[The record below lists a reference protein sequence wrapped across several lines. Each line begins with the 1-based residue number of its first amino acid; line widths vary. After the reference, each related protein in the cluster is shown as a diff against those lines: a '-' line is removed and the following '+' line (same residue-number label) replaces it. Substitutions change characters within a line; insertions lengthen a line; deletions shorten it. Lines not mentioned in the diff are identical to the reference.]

1 MNKINLIIK
10 SEMKMV
16 IILFIVLLSGCA
28 SNTLVKVEDIDV
40 QMPKIWQTSIP
51 SSEKVTGKWWE
62 IFNDDD
68 LESFILDFQKNSPDL
83 QSIIDNKNMAYQS
96 SKINSAG
103 IFPSLNGSISADT
116 SVQNLSGFGAIGS
129 FLGSQSGEDDSSSQ
143 NSESSNEV
151 ISFGNTTA
159 RLGLSFQWEIDIWGR
174 LLNGRKAAQKNYEA
188 ISYDLSYI
196 GFSTII
202 RATQS
207 YFQAVE
213 AYGQMMIS
221 QESYDSFLEI
231 RDLVKDRYERGL
243 KSSLD
248 YRLAETSVSTSK
260 VLIESRTLQLKSL
273 NRRLEILSGKYPKG
287 DLITGKTLPVS
298 LPNIESVIPADLLTR
313 RPDIRSLFLKTESE
327 GLLLAQAKRNLLPGI
342 SLNGSVGTS
351 AQKLEDIF
359 NDDYGIWNM
368 GYSLTAPIFNAGR
381 LRAAAN
387 LQESAQ
393 NKSKKDLL
401 KGLLN
406 AFSEVE
412 QLLELDKSLL
422 IQQGAIND
430 AVQHSLDAYNL
441 SKERYDKGV
450 TTLESVLN
458 TQRQYNDI
466 RSQYLTLSRQR
477 IENRLSL
484 ILALGGDTN

>member
-1 MNKINLIIK
+1 
-10 SEMKMV
+10 
-16 IILFIVLLSGCA
+16 
-28 SNTLVKVEDIDV
+28 
-40 QMPKIWQTSIP
+40 
-51 SSEKVTGKWWE
+51 
-62 IFNDDD
+62 
-68 LESFILDFQKNSPDL
+68 
-83 QSIIDNKNMAYQS
+83 
-96 SKINSAG
+96 
-103 IFPSLNGSISADT
+103 
-116 SVQNLSGFGAIGS
+116 
-129 FLGSQSGEDDSSSQ
+129 
-143 NSESSNEV
+143 
-151 ISFGNTTA
+151 
-159 RLGLSFQWEIDIWGR
+159 
-174 LLNGRKAAQKNYEA
+174 
-188 ISYDLSYI
+188 
-196 GFSTII
+196 
-202 RATQS
+202 
-207 YFQAVE
+207 
-213 AYGQMMIS
+213 MMIA

-248 YRLAETSVSTSK
+248 YRLAETSVSISK
-260 VLIESRTLQLKSL
+260 VLIESSALQLKSL

-298 LPNIESVIPADLLTR
+298 LPNIESVIPADLLIR

-359 NDDYGIWNM
+359 NADYGIWSM
-368 GYSLTAPIFNAGR
+368 GYSLTAPIFNAGK

-387 LQESAQ
+387 LQKSAQ

-406 AFSEVE
+406 AFYEVE

-422 IQQGAIND
+422 IQQEAIND
-430 AVQHSLDAYNL
+430 AVQHSSDAYSL

-466 RSQYLTLSRQR
+466 RSQYLAISRQR

>member
-1 MNKINLIIK
+1 MKKVNLIHNNAINLII
-10 SEMKMV
+10 
-16 IILFIVLLSGCA
+16 ILFVAFLSGCA
-28 SNTLVKVEDIDV
+28 SNTLVKIEDIDV
-40 QMPKIWQTSIP
+40 EMPKIWQTSIP
-51 SSEKVTGKWWE
+51 SSEKITGKWWE
-62 IFNDDD
+62 IFDDDD
-68 LESFILDFQKNSPDL
+68 LEGFILDFQKNSPDL
-83 QSIIDNKNMAYQS
+83 QSIIDNKKMAYQS
-96 SKINSAG
+96 SKISSAG
-103 IFPSLNGSISADT
+103 IFPSMNGSIGADT

-129 FLGSQSGEDDSSSQ
+129 FLGPQSDEDSSSQ
-143 NSESSNEV
+143 NSQSSNKV
-151 ISFGNTTA
+151 VSFENSTA
-159 RLGLSFQWEIDIWGR
+159 RLGLSLQWELDIWGR
-174 LLNGRKAAQKNYEA
+174 LLNGRKAAQKSYEA

-213 AYGQMMIS
+213 AYGQMTIA

-260 VLIESRTLQLKSL
+260 VLIESRALQLKNL

-327 GLLLAQAKRNLLPGI
+327 GLLLVQARRNLLPGI

-359 NDDYGIWNM
+359 NDDYGIWNV
-368 GYSLTAPIFNAGR
+368 GYSLTAPIFNAGK

-387 LQESAQ
+387 LQESAK

-412 QLLELDKSLL
+412 QFLEFDESLL
-422 IQQGAIND
+422 IQQVAIND

-441 SKERYDKGV
+441 SKERYDKGL

-458 TQRQYNDI
+458 TQRQYNNI

>member
-1 MNKINLIIK
+1 MYKICLIIK
-10 SEMKMV
+10 SKMKMV
-16 IILFIVLLSGCA
+16 VVLFITLLSGCA
-28 SNTLVKVEDIDV
+28 SNTLVKIENINV
-40 QMPKIWQTSIP
+40 QMPEIWETSIP

-62 IFNDDD
+62 VFDDED
-68 LESFILDFQKNSPDL
+68 LESFISDFQKNSPDL
-83 QSIIDNKNMAYQS
+83 QSIIDNKNIAYQS

-103 IFPSLNGSISADT
+103 IFPSLNGSVSADT

-129 FLGSQSGEDDSSSQ
+129 FLGSESGQEDSSSQ
-143 NSESSNEV
+143 DSESLNEV
-151 ISFGNTTA
+151 ISYANSTA
-159 RLGLSFQWEIDIWGR
+159 RLGLSLQWELDIWGR

-196 GFSTII
+196 GFSAII

-213 AYGQMMIS
+213 SYGQMMIA

-260 VLIESRTLQLKSL
+260 VLIESRSLQLKSL

-287 DLITGKTLPVS
+287 NLITGKALPVS

-351 AQKLEDIF
+351 AQKLEDLF
-359 NDDYGIWNM
+359 NADYGIWNM

-381 LRAAAN
+381 LRAAADR
-387 LQESAQ
+387 QESAQ

-406 AFSEVE
+406 AFYEVE

-422 IQQGAIND
+422 IQQEAIND
-430 AVQHSLDAYNL
+430 AVQHSSDAYNL

-466 RSQYLTLSRQR
+466 RSQYLAISRQR

>member
-1 MNKINLIIK
+1 MNKVVQSTKYLVLKISFL
-10 SEMKMV
+10 SLL
-16 IILFIVLLSGCA
+16 LFNGCA
-28 SNTLVKVEDIDV
+28 SKASIKVEDLDV
-40 QMPKIWQTSIP
+40 QVPELWQTPIP
-51 SSEKVTGKWWE
+51 DSEKFTGQWWQ
-62 IFNDDD
+62 IFEDDD
-68 LESFILDFQKNSPDL
+68 LENFILNFQKNSPDL
-83 QSIIDNKNMAYQS
+83 RSIINNKNMAFQT
-96 SKINSAG
+96 SKINSSSV
-103 IFPSLNGSISADT
+103 FPSLNVSVSADT
-116 SVQNLSGFGAIGS
+116 SVQNLSGFGA
-129 FLGSQSGEDDSSSQ
+129 LGSLLDTDSEESEDSSQ
-143 NSESSNEV
+143 TSESSNGV

-159 RLGLSFQWEIDIWGR
+159 GLGLSLQWELDIWGR
-174 LLNGRKAAQKNYEA
+174 LLNGRKAAQKNYAA

-196 GFSTII
+196 GFSTVI

-213 AYGQMMIS
+213 AYGQMMIAK
-221 QESYDSFLEI
+221 ESYESFSEI

-260 VLIESRTLQLKSL
+260 VLIEARKVQLKSL
-273 NRRLEILSGKYPKG
+273 NRGLEILSGKYPKG
-287 DLITGKTLPVS
+287 DIITGKTLPVS
-298 LPNIESVIPADLLTR
+298 LPNIEPVIPADLLIR
-313 RPDIRSLFLKTESE
+313 RPDIRSLLLKSEAE

-342 SLNGSVGTS
+342 SLNSRAGTS

-368 GYSLTAPIFNAGR
+368 GFSLTAPLFNAGK
-381 LRAAAN
+381 LRAAAK
-387 LQESAQ
+387 LQES
-393 NKSKKDLL
+393 SKRESKENLL

-412 QLLELDKSLL
+412 QLLELDTSLL
-422 IQQGAIND
+422 IQQKAIND
-430 AVQHSLDAYNL
+430 AAKQSLDAYNL

-466 RSQYLTLSRQR
+466 RSQYLMLSRQR

-484 ILALGGDTN
+484 ILALGGQTS

>member
-1 MNKINLIIK
+1 MKKVNLLHNNAINLII
-10 SEMKMV
+10 V
-16 IILFIVLLSGCA
+16 LFTAFLSGCA
-28 SNTLVKVEDIDV
+28 SNTLVKIEDIDV
-40 QMPKIWQTSIP
+40 EMPKIWQTSIP
-51 SSEKVTGKWWE
+51 SSEKITGKWWE
-62 IFNDDD
+62 IFDDED
-68 LESFILDFQKNSPDL
+68 LEGFILDFQKNSPDL

-96 SKINSAG
+96 SKISSAG
-103 IFPSLNGSISADT
+103 IFPSVNGSLGADT

-129 FLGSQSGEDDSSSQ
+129 FLGPQSDEDSSSQ
-143 NSESSNEV
+143 NSQSSNKV
-151 ISFGNTTA
+151 VSFENSTA
-159 RLGLSFQWEIDIWGR
+159 RLGLSLQWELDIWGR
-174 LLNGRKAAQKNYEA
+174 LLNGRKAAQKSYEA

-213 AYGQMMIS
+213 AYGQMTIA

-260 VLIESRTLQLKSL
+260 VLIESRALQLKNL

-327 GLLLAQAKRNLLPGI
+327 GLLLVQARRNLLPGI

-359 NDDYGIWNM
+359 NDDYGIWNV
-368 GYSLTAPIFNAGR
+368 GYSLTAPIFNAGK

-387 LQESAQ
+387 LQESAK

-412 QLLELDKSLL
+412 QFLEFDESLL

-441 SKERYDKGV
+441 SKERYDKGL

-458 TQRQYNDI
+458 TQRQYNNI